1 MELNEKLIKPLI
13 ETKYL
18 TVENTDRYR
27 PIIRFFYLE
36 HEKLRYWMYPEE
48 VYEELHKEEYFKDYS
63 EEQCRQDLEALTR
76 WGNLSATQDTKNV
89 NTIEEFKNKKY
100 RYQLTDYSVEIE
112 RMVMKLE
119 NLSIE
124 GASLEPT
131 LLEKI
136 KISLLQIDK
145 ILQEDDEHVY
155 GWWESLNS
163 DFIRLNQ
170 NYKDY
175 MRELNSIKA
184 EEMMQTKAFLLFK
197 DHLIEYLRSFVK
209 SLQVNATNIEQV
221 LSEIS
226 NDLVHNLLE
235 RLTEYDFSIPRLDV
249 ERTKEQVRNK
259 IYGKWENIR
268 IWFLGSSHGES
279 EAGKVFD
286 MTNEIIRRITRYATR
301 ISEQSNSGA
310 NRREEYAKI
319 ATLFRNCKNIEEAH
333 RLSSLVFGI
342 EKPLHLK
349 GDLKRETESINSG
362 VYEEEPTI
370 FTVMPR
376 TRTYRER
383 SERRG
388 IADRTK
394 EKEKMKKDNLRKIKQ
409 QQELLDS
416 YVKGNRLE
424 FANLPEIEPY
434 VRDTFLMWLSKA
446 LEKKDQKAKTEDGR
460 IYYIENPDPER
471 RCILKCS
478 DGTFEM
484 PAYTI
489 IFKEEAT
496 L

>member
-36 HEKLRYWMYPEE
+36 YEKLRYWMYPEE
-48 VYEELHKEEYFKDYS
+48 VYEELHKEEYFKDYT

-76 WGNLSATQDTKNV
+76 WGNLSAIQDTKSV

-136 KISLLQIDK
+136 KISLSQMDK
-145 ILQEDDEHVY
+145 ILQEDDEHLY

-184 EEMMQTKAFLLFK
+184 EEMMKTKAFLLFK

-209 SLQVNATNIEQV
+209 SLQLNATNIEQI

-226 NDLVHNLLE
+226 DEQIHNLLE

-249 ERTKEQVRNK
+249 ERTKEQVRNR
-259 IYGKWENIR
+259 IYGKWESIR
-268 IWFLGSSHGES
+268 NWFLGSSHGES

-286 MTNEIIRRITRYATR
+286 TTNEIIRRITRYATR
-301 ISEQSNSGA
+301 ISEQSNNGA

-319 ATLFRNCKNIEEAH
+319 AMLFRNCKNIEEAH
-333 RLSSLVFGI
+333 RLSSTVFGI

-349 GDLKRETESINSG
+349 GDIKRETESINSG

-383 SERRG
+383 SRRRG
-388 IADRTK
+388 ITDRTK
-394 EKEKMKKDNLRKIKQ
+394 EKEKMKRDNLRKIKQ

-424 FANLPEIEPY
+424 FAALPEIEPY

-446 LEKKDQKAKTEDGR
+446 LEKKDQKSKTEDGR
-460 IYYIENPDPER
+460 IYYIENPDEEE

-478 DGTFEM
+478 DGMFEM

>member
-1 MELNEKLIKPLI
+1 
-13 ETKYL
+13 
-18 TVENTDRYR
+18 
-27 PIIRFFYLE
+27 
-36 HEKLRYWMYPEE
+36 
-48 VYEELHKEEYFKDYS
+48 
-63 EEQCRQDLEALTR
+63 
-76 WGNLSATQDTKNV
+76 
-89 NTIEEFKNKKY
+89 
-100 RYQLTDYSVEIE
+100 
-112 RMVMKLE
+112 MVGGK
-119 NLSIE
+119 
-124 GASLEPT
+124 
-131 LLEKI
+131 
-136 KISLLQIDK
+136 
-145 ILQEDDEHVY
+145 
-155 GWWESLNS
+155 SLNS

-184 EEMMQTKAFLLFK
+184 EEMMKTKAFLLFK

-209 SLQVNATNIEQV
+209 SLQINASNIEQI
-221 LSEIS
+221 LSEIPNEQIHS
-226 NDLVHNLLE
+226 ILE
-235 RLTEYDFSIPRLDV
+235 QLTEYDFSIPRLDV
-249 ERTKEQVRNK
+249 EITKEQVRNK
-259 IYGKWENIR
+259 IYGKWISIR
-268 IWFLGSSHGES
+268 NWFLGDGHGES

-286 MTNEIIRRITRYATR
+286 TTNEIIRRITRYATR
-301 ISEQSNSGA
+301 ISEQNNSGA

-319 ATLFRNCKNIEEAH
+319 AGLFRNCKNIKEAH
-333 RLSSLVFGI
+333 RLAATVFGI

-349 GDLKRETESINSG
+349 GDIKRETESINSG

-383 SERRG
+383 SKRRG

-394 EKEKMKKDNLRKIKQ
+394 EKEKIRKDNLRKIRQ

-424 FANLPEIEPY
+424 FATLPEIEPY